1 MPHFILDC
9 SEEILVSHN
18 VETILKY
25 LHQVANHTALF
36 DDNDIKVR
44 INPFKTYL
52 VDNKKQPFIHVFAHI
67 MEGKTDEEKANLSK
81 MMVKRLSI
89 MFPGVEHIAMNVS
102 EFSKASYC
110 NFAMLQPVKDTPAQ
124 AKVET
129 DGEACGGVSA
139 DDKGAPTKAGSID
152 KPAEK
157 SKPEST
163 NPATEENQKAAS

>member
-9 SEEILVSHN
+9 SEEILVSHS

-25 LHQVANHTALF
+25 LHQVANHTELF
-36 DDNDIKVR
+36 DENDIKVR

-52 VDNKKQPFIHVFAHI
+52 VGAKKQAFIHVFAHI
-67 MEGKTDEEKANLSK
+67 MEGRTDEEKANLSK

-110 NFAMLQPVKDTPAQ
+110 NFAMLQPAVKDSPTEDKTE
-124 AKVET
+124 AKDE
-129 DGEACGGVSA
+129 
-139 DDKGAPTKAGSID
+139 DKAIPTKAASIE

-163 NPATEENQKAAS
+163 NPATEGKQKAAS